1 MFKLLAALIHCFFR
15 EIHFPKLNFQNSE
28 HLITLASLPPASKM
42 ENEKV
47 GGWGRKQL
55 GLVLVKP
62 DLSRDLFFFWLQ
74 IRCSNQAVFENS
86 EGMSMGFL
94 ARLILEHRHIPRG
107 QSAQVHCLLERSL
120 GGRAW
125 QVTFFFPVG
134 GHPSIISGMAS
145 PSHSKGKAAGAVQ
158 GDYCLATSQSRC
170 PGKRFQLTFLVFTFF
185 RLDVGT

>member
-86 EGMSMGFL
+86 KGMSMGFL

-125 QVTFFFPVG
+125 QVTFFFQWAVIRALLAGWPAPVT
-134 GHPSIISGMAS
+134 A
-145 PSHSKGKAAGAVQ
+145 KGKQQELCRGTTALPPARVGAQVN
-158 GDYCLATSQSRC
+158 DFS
-170 PGKRFQLTFLVFTFF
+170 
-185 RLDVGT
+185 